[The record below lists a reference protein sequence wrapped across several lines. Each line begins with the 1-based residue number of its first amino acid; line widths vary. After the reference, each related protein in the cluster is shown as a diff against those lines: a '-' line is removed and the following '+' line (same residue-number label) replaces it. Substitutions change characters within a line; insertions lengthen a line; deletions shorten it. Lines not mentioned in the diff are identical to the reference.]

1 MLKYSKGRLM
11 KHLIGNTPLV
21 KISDKI
27 YAKLETYN
35 PSGSI
40 KDRMAYYIITKAIAR
55 GKLRQGDTIVE
66 ATSGNTGIA
75 MSMIGAAMGF
85 PVIIIMPRNMSEE
98 RKCQM
103 RIYGAKII
111 EVGDNAFKDAI
122 ALRDEMCA
130 NNATYFNPRQFSNP
144 DNIECH
150 FKTTGVEI
158 IKEVLELSA
167 FIAGS
172 GTGGTIMGVNKI
184 LKIMKSKAKVIQ
196 VQPEESN
203 ATHGIQGINDGEDF
217 LLDKSI
223 LDGVIYVKTADA
235 IERAKRLAKEN
246 GLLVGISAGANVLA
260 AERWVAEN
268 NPEHPVVTVLCD
280 RGERYFSCYED

>member
-1 MLKYSKGRLM
+1 M

-55 GKLRQGDTIVE
+55 GELKQGDTIVE

-98 RKCQM
+98 RKCMM
-103 RIYGAKII
+103 RVYGAEII

-130 NNATYFNPRQFSNP
+130 SNEHYFNPQQFSNP

-158 IKEVLELSA
+158 VKGMPDLSA

-172 GTGGTIMGVNKI
+172 GTGGTIMGVNKV
-184 LKIMKSKAKVIQ
+184 LKIMKSKAKVVQ

-235 IERAKRLAKEN
+235 IKRAKRLAKEN

-260 AERWVAEN
+260 AERWIAEN
-268 NPEHPVVTVLCD
+268 NPEHPVVTILCD

>member
-1 MLKYSKGRLM
+1 M

-40 KDRMAYYIITKAIAR
+40 KDRMAYYIITQAIKR
-55 GKLRQGDTIVE
+55 GELKQGDTIVE

-75 MSMIGAAMGF
+75 MSMLGASLGH
-85 PVIIIMPRNMSEE
+85 PVIIIMPRNMSKE
-98 RKCQM
+98 RKCMM
-103 RIYGAKII
+103 RVYGAEII

-130 NNATYFNPRQFSNP
+130 KNATYFNPRQFSNP

-150 FKTTGVEI
+150 FKTTGIEI
-158 IKEVLELSA
+158 IKEMLELSA

-172 GTGGTIMGVNKI
+172 GTGGTIMGVNKV
-184 LKIMKSKAKVIQ
+184 LKLMKSKTKVIQ

-223 LDGVIYVKTADA
+223 LDETIYIKTKDA
-235 IERAKRLAKEN
+235 IARAKRLAKEN

-268 NPEHPVVTVLCD
+268 NPEHPVVTILCD

>member
-1 MLKYSKGRLM
+1 M

-40 KDRMAYYIITKAIAR
+40 KDRMAYYIITQAIKR
-55 GKLRQGDTIVE
+55 GELKQGDTIVE

-75 MSMIGAAMGF
+75 MSMLGASLGH
-85 PVIIIMPRNMSEE
+85 PVIIIMPRNMSKE
-98 RKCQM
+98 RKCMM
-103 RIYGAKII
+103 RVYGAEII

-130 NNATYFNPRQFSNP
+130 KNATYFNPRQFSNP

-150 FKTTGVEI
+150 FKTTGIEI
-158 IKEVLELSA
+158 IKEMLELSA

-184 LKIMKSKAKVIQ
+184 LKLMKSKAKVIQ
-196 VQPEESN
+196 AQPEESN

-223 LDGVIYVKTADA
+223 LDETIYIKTKDA
-235 IERAKRLAKEN
+235 IARAKRLAKEN

-268 NPEHPVVTVLCD
+268 NPEHPVVTILCD

>member
-1 MLKYSKGRLM
+1 MHLER
-11 KHLIGNTPLV
+11 LIGNTPMV
-21 KISDKI
+21 QISDKI

-40 KDRMAYYIITKAIAR
+40 KDRMAYYIMKKAIAR
-55 GKLRQGDTIVE
+55 GELRQGDTIVE

-75 MSMIGAAMGF
+75 MSMIGAALGHS
-85 PVIIIMPRNMSEE
+85 VIIIMPRNMSEE
-98 RKCQM
+98 RKSMM
-103 RIYGAKII
+103 RVYGAKII

-130 NNATYFNPRQFSNP
+130 NNATYFNPRQFSNG
-144 DNIECH
+144 DNLECH

-158 IKEVLELSA
+158 IKDMPDLSA

-172 GTGGTIMGVNKI
+172 GTGGTIMGVNKV

-223 LDGVIYVKTADA
+223 LDDVIYVKTADA
-235 IERAKRLAKEN
+235 IKRAKRLAKEN

-268 NPEHPVVTVLCD
+268 NPEHPVVTILCD

>member
-1 MLKYSKGRLM
+1 M

-40 KDRMAYYIITKAIAR
+40 KDRMAYYIITQAIKR
-55 GKLRQGDTIVE
+55 GELKKGDTIVE

-75 MSMIGAAMGF
+75 MSMLGASLGY

-98 RKCQM
+98 RKCMM
-103 RIYGAKII
+103 RVYGAEII

-150 FKTTGVEI
+150 KMTTGIEI
-158 IKEVLELSA
+158 IKQCPNISA

-172 GTGGTIMGVNKI
+172 GTGGIIMGVNQMLNITRKETKI
-184 LKIMKSKAKVIQ
+184 IQ

-223 LDGVIYVKTADA
+223 LDETIYIKTKEA
-235 IERAKRLAKEN
+235 IARAKRLAKEN

-268 NPEHPVVTVLCD
+268 NPEHPVVTILCD

>member
-1 MLKYSKGRLM
+1 M
-11 KHLIGNTPLV
+11 KNLIGNTPLI

-40 KDRMAYYIITKAIAR
+40 KDRMAYYILVEAKKR
-55 GKLRQGDTIVE
+55 WELKPGDTIVE

-75 MSMIGAAMGF
+75 MSMLGASMGH

-98 RKCQM
+98 RKCMM
-103 RIYGAKII
+103 RVYGAEII

-130 NNATYFNPRQFSNP
+130 AREDYFNPRQFSNP
-144 DNIECH
+144 DNVLCH
-150 FKTTGVEI
+150 YNTTGAEI
-158 IKEVLELSA
+158 IKQTNIISA

-172 GTGGTIMGVNKI
+172 GTGGTLMGVNNA
-184 LKIMKSKAKVIQ
+184 LKAKKIDAKIIQ

-217 LLDKSI
+217 LLDKNI
-223 LDGVIYVKTADA
+223 LDGVIYVKTKDA
-235 IERAKRLAKEN
+235 IARAKRLAKEK

-260 AERWVAEN
+260 AERWVEEN
-268 NPEHPVVTVLCD
+268 NPEHPVITILCD
-280 RGERYFSCYED
+280 RGECYFSCYED

>member
-1 MLKYSKGRLM
+1 M
-11 KHLIGNTPLV
+11 KNLIGNTPLI

-40 KDRMAYYIITKAIAR
+40 KDRMAYYILVEAKKR
-55 GKLRQGDTIVE
+55 WELKPGDTIVE

-75 MSMIGAAMGF
+75 MSMLGASMGH

-98 RKCQM
+98 RECMM
-103 RIYGAKII
+103 RVYGAEII

-130 NNATYFNPRQFSNP
+130 AREDYFNPRQFSNP
-144 DNIECH
+144 DNVLCH
-150 FKTTGVEI
+150 YNTTGAEI
-158 IKEVLELSA
+158 IKQANTISA

-172 GTGGTIMGVNKI
+172 GTGGTLMGVNNA
-184 LKIMKSKAKVIQ
+184 LKAKKINAKIIQ

-203 ATHGIQGINDGEDF
+203 ALHGIQGINDGEDF
-217 LLDKSI
+217 LLDKTI
-223 LDGVIYVKTADA
+223 VDETIFIKTKDA
-235 IERAKRLAKEN
+235 IARAKRLAKEK
-246 GLLVGISAGANVLA
+246 GLLVGISSGANVLA
-260 AERWVAEN
+260 AEKWVEKN
-268 NPEHPVVTVLCD
+268 NPERPVVTILCD

>member
-1 MLKYSKGRLM
+1 M
-11 KHLIGNTPLV
+11 KNLIGNTPLV
-21 KISDKI
+21 QISDKI

-40 KDRMAYYIITKAIAR
+40 KDRMAYFILTEAIKR
-55 GKLRQGDTIVE
+55 GQLKKGDTIVE

-75 MSMIGAAMGF
+75 MSMLGASLGF

-130 NNATYFNPRQFSNP
+130 NNHTYFNPRQFSNK
-144 DNIECH
+144 DNIYCH
-150 FKTTGVEI
+150 YYTTGQEI
-158 IKEVLELSA
+158 IRQAKNISA

-172 GTGGTIMGVNKI
+172 GTGGTLMGVNAAFKKTMNHYHTKI
-184 LKIMKSKAKVIQ
+184 IQ

-223 LDGVIYVKTADA
+223 VSETIFVKTKDA
-235 IERAKRLAKEN
+235 IARAKRLAKEN

-260 AERWVAEN
+260 AEQWVAEN
-268 NPEHPVVTVLCD
+268 NPEHPVVTILCD

>member
-1 MLKYSKGRLM
+1 M

-40 KDRMAYYIITKAIAR
+40 KDRMAHYIITQAIKR
-55 GKLRQGDTIVE
+55 GELKKGDTIVE

-75 MSMIGAAMGF
+75 MSMLGASLGY

-98 RKCQM
+98 RKCMM
-103 RIYGAKII
+103 RVYGAEII

-144 DNIECH
+144 DNIGCH

-158 IKEVLELSA
+158 IKEMPDLSA

-172 GTGGTIMGVNKI
+172 GTGGTIMGVNKV
-184 LKIMKSKAKVIQ
+184 LKLMKSKAKVIQ

-223 LDGVIYVKTADA
+223 LDETIYIKTKDA
-235 IERAKRLAKEN
+235 IARAKRLAKEN

-268 NPEHPVVTVLCD
+268 NPEHPVVTILCD

>member
-1 MLKYSKGRLM
+1 M
-11 KHLIGNTPLV
+11 KNLIGNTPLI

-40 KDRMAYYIITKAIAR
+40 KDRMAYYILTQAIKR
-55 GKLRQGDTIVE
+55 GELKKGDTIVE
-66 ATSGNTGIA
+66 ATSGNTGIS
-75 MSMIGAAMGF
+75 MSMLGASLGH

-98 RKCQM
+98 RKSMM
-103 RIYGAKII
+103 RVYGAKII

-122 ALRDEMCA
+122 ALRDKMCA
-130 NNATYFNPRQFSNP
+130 NNATYFNPRQFSNK
-144 DNIECH
+144 DNIHCH
-150 FKTTGVEI
+150 CYTTGQEI
-158 IKEVLELSA
+158 VNQTKNISA

-172 GTGGTIMGVNKI
+172 GTGGTLMGVSAAFKKTVNYCHTKI
-184 LKIMKSKAKVIQ
+184 IQ

-203 ATHGIQGINDGEDF
+203 TTHGIQGINDGADF

-223 LDGVIYVKTADA
+223 VNGILYIKTSEA
-235 IERAKRLAKEN
+235 IKRAKRLAREN

-260 AERWVAEN
+260 AERWVGEN
-268 NPEHPVVTVLCD
+268 NPEHPVVTILCD

>member
-1 MLKYSKGRLM
+1 M
-11 KHLIGNTPLV
+11 KNLIGNTPLI
-21 KISDKI
+21 KIGDKI

-40 KDRMAYYIITKAIAR
+40 KDRMAHYILTHAR
-55 GKLRQGDTIVE
+55 KSGRLKPGDTIVE

-75 MSMIGAAMGF
+75 MSMLGAAMGH

-98 RKCQM
+98 RKCMM
-103 RIYGAKII
+103 RAYGAEII

-130 NNATYFNPRQFSNP
+130 NNITYFNPRQFSNIH
-144 DNIECH
+144 NIHCH
-150 FKTTGVEI
+150 FDTTGQEI
-158 IKEVLELSA
+158 IKQTNIISA

-172 GTGGTIMGVNKI
+172 GTGGTLMGVSGA
-184 LKIMKSKAKVIQ
+184 LKSKNIKAKIVQ

-223 LDGVIYVKTADA
+223 IDETIFIKTKEA
-235 IERAKRLAKEN
+235 ITRAKRLAKEN

-260 AERWVAEN
+260 AEQWVKEN
-268 NPEHPVVTVLCD
+268 NPEHPVVTILCD

>member
-1 MLKYSKGRLM
+1 
-11 KHLIGNTPLV
+11 
-21 KISDKI
+21 
-27 YAKLETYN
+27 
-35 PSGSI
+35 
-40 KDRMAYYIITKAIAR
+40 
-55 GKLRQGDTIVE
+55 
-66 ATSGNTGIA
+66 
-75 MSMIGAAMGF
+75 
-85 PVIIIMPRNMSEE
+85 
-98 RKCQM
+98 M
-103 RIYGAKII
+103 RTYGAKII

-122 ALRDEMCA
+122 DLRNQMCA
-130 NNATYFNPRQFSNP
+130 NNALYFNPRQFSNP

-150 FKTTGVEI
+150 KMTTGLEI
-158 IKEVLELSA
+158 IRQCPEFSA

-172 GTGGTIMGVNKI
+172 GTGGTIMGVNEM
-184 LKIMKSKAKVIQ
+184 LKITRKDAKIIQ

-235 IERAKRLAKEN
+235 IKRAKRLAKEN

-260 AERWVAEN
+260 AERWVTEN
-268 NPEHPVVTVLCD
+268 NPEHPVVTILCD

>member
-1 MLKYSKGRLM
+1 MQLKN
-11 KHLIGNTPLV
+11 LIGNTPLI
-21 KISDKI
+21 KIGDKI

-40 KDRMAYYIITKAIAR
+40 KDRMAHYILTHAR
-55 GKLRQGDTIVE
+55 KSGRLKPGDTIVE

-75 MSMIGAAMGF
+75 MSMLGAAMGH

-98 RKCQM
+98 RKSMM
-103 RIYGAKII
+103 RVYGAEII

-122 ALRDEMCA
+122 AVRDEMCA
-130 NNATYFNPRQFSNP
+130 NNITYFNPRQFSNIH
-144 DNIECH
+144 NIHCH
-150 FKTTGVEI
+150 FDTTGQEI
-158 IKEVLELSA
+158 IKQTNIISA

-172 GTGGTIMGVNKI
+172 GTGGTLMGVSGA
-184 LKIMKSKAKVIQ
+184 LKSKNIKAKIVQ

-223 LDGVIYVKTADA
+223 IDETIYIKTKDA
-235 IERAKRLAKEN
+235 VARAKRLAKEN

-260 AERWVAEN
+260 AEQWVKEN
-268 NPEHPVVTVLCD
+268 NPEHPVVTILCD

>member
-1 MLKYSKGRLM
+1 M

-40 KDRMAYYIITKAIAR
+40 KDRMAYYIITQAIKR
-55 GKLRQGDTIVE
+55 GELKQGDTIVE

-75 MSMIGAAMGF
+75 MSMLGASLGH
-85 PVIIIMPRNMSEE
+85 PVIIIMPRNMSKE
-98 RKCQM
+98 RKCMM
-103 RIYGAKII
+103 RVYGAEII

-130 NNATYFNPRQFSNP
+130 KNATYFNPRQFSNP

-150 FKTTGVEI
+150 FKTTGIEI
-158 IKEVLELSA
+158 IKEMLELSA

-172 GTGGTIMGVNKI
+172 GTGGTIMGVNKV
-184 LKIMKSKAKVIQ
+184 LKLMKSKAKVIQ

-223 LDGVIYVKTADA
+223 LDETIYIKTKDA
-235 IERAKRLAKEN
+235 IARAKRLAKEN

-268 NPEHPVVTVLCD
+268 NPEHPVVTILCD

>member
-1 MLKYSKGRLM
+1 MHLKN
-11 KHLIGNTPLV
+11 LIGNTPLV
-21 KISDKI
+21 KITDKI

-40 KDRMAYYIITKAIAR
+40 KDRMAYYIITKAIER
-55 GKLRQGDTIVE
+55 GELKQGDTIVE

-75 MSMIGAAMGF
+75 MSMIGASLGLS
-85 PVIIIMPRNMSEE
+85 VIIIMPRNMSNE
-98 RKCQM
+98 RKCMM
-103 RIYGAKII
+103 RTYGAKII

-122 ALRDEMCA
+122 DLRNQMCA
-130 NNATYFNPRQFSNP
+130 NNALYFNPRQFSNP

-150 FKTTGVEI
+150 KMTTGLEI
-158 IKEVLELSA
+158 IRQCPELSA

-172 GTGGTIMGVNKI
+172 GTGGTIMGVNEM
-184 LKIMKSKAKVIQ
+184 LKITRKDAKIIQ

-235 IERAKRLAKEN
+235 IKRAKRLAKEN
-246 GLLVGISAGANVLA
+246 GLHYFLLV
-260 AERWVAEN
+260 E
-268 NPEHPVVTVLCD
+268 PE
-280 RGERYFSCYED
+280 

>member
-1 MLKYSKGRLM
+1 M
-11 KHLIGNTPLV
+11 KNLIGNTPLV
-21 KISDKI
+21 QISDKI

-40 KDRMAYYIITKAIAR
+40 KDRMAYFILTEAIKR
-55 GKLRQGDTIVE
+55 GQLKKGDTIVE

-75 MSMIGAAMGF
+75 MSMLGASLGY

-103 RIYGAKII
+103 RIYGAQII

-130 NNATYFNPRQFSNP
+130 NNHTYFNPRQFSNK
-144 DNIECH
+144 DNIYCH
-150 FKTTGVEI
+150 YYTTGQEI
-158 IKEVLELSA
+158 IRQAKNISA

-172 GTGGTIMGVNKI
+172 GTGGTLMGVSAAFKKTMNHYHTKI
-184 LKIMKSKAKVIQ
+184 IQ

-223 LDGVIYVKTADA
+223 VSETIFVKTKDA
-235 IERAKRLAKEN
+235 IARAKRLAKEN

-260 AERWVAEN
+260 AEQWVAEN
-268 NPEHPVVTVLCD
+268 NPEHPVVTILCD

>member
-1 MLKYSKGRLM
+1 M

-40 KDRMAYYIITKAIAR
+40 KDRMAYYIITQAIKR
-55 GKLRQGDTIVE
+55 GELKKGDTIVE

-75 MSMIGAAMGF
+75 MSMLGASLGY

-150 FKTTGVEI
+150 KMTTGIEI
-158 IKEVLELSA
+158 IKQCPNISA

-172 GTGGTIMGVNKI
+172 GTGGTIMGVNQMLNITRKETKI
-184 LKIMKSKAKVIQ
+184 IQ

-223 LDGVIYVKTADA
+223 LDETIYIKTKEA
-235 IERAKRLAKEN
+235 IARAKRLAKEN

-268 NPEHPVVTVLCD
+268 NPEHPVVTILCD

>member
-1 MLKYSKGRLM
+1 MYLRK
-11 KHLIGNTPLV
+11 LIGNTPLV
-21 KISDKI
+21 KIGDKI

-40 KDRMAYYIITKAIAR
+40 KDRMAYYILTQAR
-55 GKLRQGDTIVE
+55 KRKQLNPGDTIVE

-75 MSMIGAAMGF
+75 MSMLGAAMGH

-98 RKCQM
+98 RKCMM
-103 RIYGAKII
+103 RTYGAKII

-130 NNATYFNPRQFSNP
+130 NNHTYFNPRQFSNI
-144 DNIECH
+144 DNVYCH
-150 FKTTGVEI
+150 CDTTGAEI
-158 IKEVLELSA
+158 IRQVKNISA

-172 GTGGTIMGVNKI
+172 GTGGTLMGVNTAFKKTMSYYHTRI
-184 LKIMKSKAKVIQ
+184 IQ
-196 VQPEESN
+196 VQPEEANSL
-203 ATHGIQGINDGEDF
+203 HGIQGINDGEDF

-223 LDGVIYVKTADA
+223 VNETIYIKTKEA
-235 IERAKRLAKEN
+235 IARAKRLAKEN

-260 AERWVAEN
+260 AEQWVEEN
-268 NPEHPVVTVLCD
+268 NPEHPVVTILCD
-280 RGERYFSCYED
+280 RGERYFSCFED

>member
-1 MLKYSKGRLM
+1 M

-40 KDRMAYYIITKAIAR
+40 KDRMAHYIITQAIKR
-55 GKLRQGDTIVE
+55 GELKKGDTIVE

-75 MSMIGAAMGF
+75 MSMIGAAMDF

-103 RIYGAKII
+103 RTYGAKII

-130 NNATYFNPRQFSNP
+130 SNEHYFNPRQFSNP

-150 FKTTGVEI
+150 YKTTGIEI
-158 IKEVLELSA
+158 IKEMLELSA

-172 GTGGTIMGVNKI
+172 GTGGTIMGVNKV
-184 LKIMKSKAKVIQ
+184 LKLMKSKAKVIQ

-223 LDGVIYVKTADA
+223 LDETIYIKTKDA
-235 IERAKRLAKEN
+235 IARAKRLAKEN

-268 NPEHPVVTVLCD
+268 NPEHPVVTILCD

>member
-1 MLKYSKGRLM
+1 M

-40 KDRMAYYIITKAIAR
+40 KDRMAYHIITKAIAR
-55 GKLRQGDTIVE
+55 GELKQGDTIVE

-75 MSMIGAAMGF
+75 MSMIAATMGF

-98 RKCQM
+98 RKCMM
-103 RIYGAKII
+103 RVYGAEII

-130 NNATYFNPRQFSNP
+130 KNATYFNPRQFSNP
-144 DNIECH
+144 DNIGCH

-158 IKEVLELSA
+158 IKEMPDLSA

-172 GTGGTIMGVNKI
+172 GTGGTIMGVNKV

-235 IERAKRLAKEN
+235 IKRAKRLAKEN

-268 NPEHPVVTVLCD
+268 NPEHPVVTILCD
-280 RGERYFSCYED
+280 RGDRYFSCYED

>member
-1 MLKYSKGRLM
+1 M
-11 KHLIGNTPLV
+11 KNLIGNTPLV

-55 GKLRQGDTIVE
+55 GELQKGNTIVE

-103 RIYGAKII
+103 RIYGAQII

-130 NNATYFNPRQFSNP
+130 NNLTYFNPRQFSNIH
-144 DNIECH
+144 NIHCH
-150 FKTTGVEI
+150 FDTTGQEI
-158 IKEVLELSA
+158 IKQTNVISA

-172 GTGGTIMGVNKI
+172 GTGGTLMGVSAAFRAKNI
-184 LKIMKSKAKVIQ
+184 KAKIIQ

-223 LDGVIYVKTADA
+223 VDETIFIKTKEA
-235 IERAKRLAKEN
+235 IARAKRLAKEK

-260 AERWVAEN
+260 AERWVEEN
-268 NPEHPVVTVLCD
+268 NPEYPVVTILCD

>member
-1 MLKYSKGRLM
+1 M

-40 KDRMAYYIITKAIAR
+40 KDRMAYYIITQAIKR
-55 GKLRQGDTIVE
+55 GELKKGDTIVE

-75 MSMIGAAMGF
+75 MSMLGASLGY

-98 RKCQM
+98 RKCMM
-103 RIYGAKII
+103 RVYGAEII

-130 NNATYFNPRQFSNP
+130 NNATYFNPRQFSNIH
-144 DNIECH
+144 NIHCH
-150 FKTTGVEI
+150 FDTTGQEI
-158 IKEVLELSA
+158 IKQTNVISA

-172 GTGGTIMGVNKI
+172 GTGGTLMGVAAAFRAKNI
-184 LKIMKSKAKVIQ
+184 KAKIIQ

-235 IERAKRLAKEN
+235 IKRAKRLAKEN

-260 AERWVAEN
+260 AEQWVAEN
-268 NPEHPVVTVLCD
+268 NPEHPVVTILCD

>member
-1 MLKYSKGRLM
+1 MHLER
-11 KHLIGNTPLV
+11 LIGNTPMV
-21 KISDKI
+21 QISDKI

-40 KDRMAYYIITKAIAR
+40 KDRMAYYIIKKAVAR
-55 GKLRQGDTIVE
+55 GELKQGDTIVE

-75 MSMIGAAMGF
+75 MSMIGAALGH

-98 RKCQM
+98 RKSMM
-103 RIYGAKII
+103 RVYGAKII

-130 NNATYFNPRQFSNP
+130 NDTTYFNPRQFSNP
-144 DNIECH
+144 DNITCH
-150 FKTTGVEI
+150 KMTTGVEI
-158 IKEVLELSA
+158 IRQCPNLSA

-172 GTGGTIMGVNKI
+172 GTGGTLMGVNEM
-184 LKIMKSKAKVIQ
+184 LKIARKDTKIIQ

-203 ATHGIQGINDGEDF
+203 ALHGIQGINDGDDF

-223 LDGVIYVKTADA
+223 IDDVIYVKTKDA
-235 IERAKRLAKEN
+235 INRAKRLAKEK

-260 AERWVAEN
+260 AERWVKEN
-268 NPEHPVVTVLCD
+268 NPEHPVVTILCD